1 MRGLGLL
8 YAFLGGALVG
18 ASAAIL
24 FAPEKGSD
32 LRSRIKEMLKK
43 NGIDFSDDEVEQL
56 VKQISAQI
64 LPSGGVMRDTACGKV
79 SNSQFSNHYT
89 PNHQSSGPQHRP

>member
-1 MRGLGLL
+1 MKSFSLL

-18 ASAAIL
+18 CTAAVL

-32 LRSRIKEMLKK
+32 LRARIKDMLKK
-43 NGIDFSDDEVEQL
+43 KGIDFSDDEVEQL

-64 LPSGGVMRDTACGKV
+64 DD
-79 SNSQFSNHYT
+79 
-89 PNHQSSGPQHRP
+89 

>member
-1 MRGLGLL
+1 MKGLSVL

-18 ASAAIL
+18 AAAAVL

-32 LRSRIKEMLKK
+32 LRARIKEMLKK

-64 LPSGGVMRDTACGKV
+64 ED
-79 SNSQFSNHYT
+79 
-89 PNHQSSGPQHRP
+89 

>member
-1 MRGLGLL
+1 M

-43 NGIDFSDDEVEQL
+43 NGIDCSDDEVEQL
-56 VKQISAQI
+56 VKQISAQ
-64 LPSGGVMRDTACGKV
+64 MED
-79 SNSQFSNHYT
+79 
-89 PNHQSSGPQHRP
+89 

>member
-1 MRGLGLL
+1 MKGLSLL

-32 LRSRIKEMLKK
+32 LRSRIEEMLKK

-64 LPSGGVMRDTACGKV
+64 ED
-79 SNSQFSNHYT
+79 
-89 PNHQSSGPQHRP
+89 